1 MQDSCVR
8 AFPAMMGQC
17 PSSPARVLPQAC
29 TKCQTGHAGAVLALA
44 ATARYICSAGSD
56 AMICVWHKQSLA
68 LKTYALAPPPFFTC
82 HGSKGSII

>member
-1 MQDSCVR
+1 MR

-44 ATARYICSAGSD
+44 ATGRYICSAGSD

-68 LKTYALAPPPFFTC
+68 LKTYALVPLPVLPGHDSTA
-82 HGSKGSII
+82 SII